1 MKRLLL
7 LAVLGGLSL
16 TAPAQTGPD
25 SSVRIHGYQI
35 DLPAR
40 PHTLYKGDFDEY
52 KGSYSLSNGDI
63 LTLVQRGRRIY
74 GSVGDGSQKELVA
87 AAKNVFVALDREMKV
102 TLNKDD
108 WGDYSGEL
116 LFVRPD
122 ASRQASVLQ
131 AYTLVASR

>member
-7 LAVLGGLSL
+7 LALLGGLSL
-16 TAPAQTGPD
+16 TAPAQTGTD

-63 LTLVQRGRRIY
+63 LTLVQRGRSIY
-74 GSVGDGSQKELVA
+74 GSVGDGPQKELVA
-87 AAKNVFVALDREMKV
+87 AAKNVFVALDRELKV

-116 LFVRPD
+116 LIVRRD
-122 ASRQASVLQ
+122 AAQQASVIQ